1 MDLISKGS
9 NVACVLVCGGLWFAN
24 GKFGCTWKLVQAIV
38 KPKASMRGKCM
49 IQLSPQEQAT
59 LESQEDA
66 EDESEGVADATA
78 GVLVDDSDED
88 EDEAEA
94 EADGEAEVAPPV
106 APVQTFSASKK
117 KVTKKRVRKKSA
129 GAS

>member
-1 MDLISKGS
+1 
-9 NVACVLVCGGLWFAN
+9 
-24 GKFGCTWKLVQAIV
+24 
-38 KPKASMRGKCM
+38 MRGKCM

-94 EADGEAEVAPPV
+94 DGEAEVAPPV